1 MTAQIIAFSEPLAA
15 PPPLTAPGW
24 ALFLDLDG
32 TLADIAPRPEDV
44 RAEPRRTF
52 VLRRLVEAFDRR
64 VALVSGRTLA
74 EVAAI
79 TENAVPAIAGV
90 HGLQRRDARGA
101 ETCVPPDPD
110 LIQAREVF
118 EGLAAAE
125 RGLRVED
132 KGLSVALHYRA
143 CPVACEAVREAARRL
158 EASTEL
164 VLQEGD
170 MVAEMRTAGDD
181 KGAAVMRF
189 LTEWPFQ
196 GARPIFVGDDLT
208 DEDGFLAAEA
218 AGGFGVLVGA
228 STRRTVARYRL
239 ADPAAVL
246 DWLDAAIGGV
256 R

>member
-1 MTAQIIAFSEPLAA
+1 MTAQIIAFPDPLAA

-32 TLADIAPRPEDV
+32 TLADIAPRPDDV

-64 VALVSGRTLA
+64 VALISGRTIA

-79 TENAVPAIAGV
+79 TENGFPAIAGV
-90 HGLQRRDARGA
+90 HGLQRRDAHGA
-101 ETCVPPDPD
+101 EGNIPPDPD
-110 LIQAREVF
+110 LIHAREIF
-118 EGLAAAE
+118 EGLAAAQP
-125 RGLRVED
+125 GLLVED
-132 KGLSVALHYRA
+132 KGVSVALHYRA
-143 CPVACEAVREAARRL
+143 RPAACEAVREAARRL
-158 EASTEL
+158 EASTDL

-181 KGAAVMRF
+181 KGAAVTRF

-228 STRRTVARYRL
+228 STRRTIARYRL

-246 DWLDAAIGGV
+246 DWLDAAIGGA